1 MSISALSG
9 ALFFR
14 VHFQSN
20 LLSQVSFDFTII
32 SPTAVPGLS
41 LIVAQNEDAFTY
53 LTDDEEFTYLK
64 DGSVPLDTDRIGDF
78 ISDAGWKGYN
88 SELV

>member
-1 MSISALSG
+1 M
-9 ALFFR
+9 
-14 VHFQSN
+14 
-20 LLSQVSFDFTII
+20 
-32 SPTAVPGLS
+32 PGLS